1 MYLKNI
7 TLKGF
12 KSFAKKSQ
20 LVFERGICVV
30 VGPNGS
36 GKSNIA
42 DAISW
47 VMGEQ
52 SAKSLRGSSMEDVI
66 FRSKKEELAIAEVSL
81 LFDNTDR
88 FLPLEFNEVKFTRR
102 VFQKGGSDYF
112 INSSPCRLIDILDI
126 TSESGIGKGLYTVIN
141 QGQIDAIALL
151 KPGERKMV
159 IDEILGIA
167 KHKIRREKSKSKLS
181 KVVNDINR
189 VNDLIL
195 EVKRTL
201 DPLEIESKKAQ
212 AYFEVLNTLKSEEL
226 SLFISEL
233 TDFNFQWEKENA
245 ISERSLKII
254 EELKNRKADIEKES
268 EDFEK
273 NQEEKRILFEKLKD
287 VMENFNIYSNR
298 LESIAN
304 IAISK
309 RMIFNTFINM
319 FKTEY
324 SSINNAASAII
335 SQTSFTNPADSEGG
349 SIILEKIAYLD
360 NLLSEFK
367 SKLEKIQAKD
377 DSLNKIKM
385 ELTLI
390 IKEFND
396 IRQMLE
402 RDYKPG
408 IFKDSTGG
416 GESFGKISLNVNQ
429 ARDSL
434 RIRMENIVLLQ
445 QFCTKKAS
453 QTENICR
460 VLENFKRAQ
469 DILRNAA
476 YKNYNKVIDDINSYN
491 SKSNE
496 YLRRINDISFEK
508 QNLEN
513 DIYKADFK
521 KDQIK
526 ERVKNLTEEILDTYN
541 ISVDYIFKNYKL
553 SEDYENSRRIVRKL
567 KNEVKSYG
575 SVNPNATIEYKRVK
589 DRYDFLYTQK
599 EDLDNS
605 RKKLQELIKEINERI
620 EVIFISK
627 FDDINKNFKSFFKS
641 LFPLGNGEMHLVKD
655 QVNNED
661 DYGIELKVDIG
672 NNKMIPLLLLS
683 GGEKALVSIAFLFS
697 IFATNSSPFYV
708 FDEIDAALDEM
719 NLNRYIWLVKKFAQ
733 GKQVI
738 IITHQKKT
746 MEIADTIYGIT
757 MQSSGMSKIVSE
769 KVKKQDAEIN

>member
-7 TLKGF
+7 TLRGF

-141 QGQIDAIALL
+141 QGQIDAIAVL

-167 KHKIRREKSKSKLS
+167 KHKIRREKSKSKLL
-181 KVVNDINR
+181 KVVNDIGR
-189 VNDLIL
+189 VNDLML

-233 TDFNFQWEKENA
+233 TDFNLQWEKENA
-245 ISERSLKII
+245 SNMGSLKKI
-254 EELKNRKADIEKES
+254 EALKIRQADIEKER

-273 NQEEKRILFEKLKD
+273 NQEEKRILFEKLKG
-287 VMENFNIYSNR
+287 VMDNFNIYSNK

-335 SQTSFTNPADSEGG
+335 SQTGPANPVDAESG

-367 SKLEKIQAKD
+367 IRLEKIPVKD

-396 IRQMLE
+396 IRQHIE
-402 RDYKPG
+402 RDYKPR
-408 IFKDSTGG
+408 IFKDSPV
-416 GESFGKISLNVNQ
+416 SDLPVKIPRSST
-429 ARDSL
+429 R
-434 RIRMENIVLLQ
+434 
-445 QFCTKKAS
+445 
-453 QTENICR
+453 
-460 VLENFKRAQ
+460 
-469 DILRNAA
+469 
-476 YKNYNKVIDDINSYN
+476 
-491 SKSNE
+491 
-496 YLRRINDISFEK
+496 RRI
-508 QNLEN
+508 Q
-513 DIYKADFK
+513 
-521 KDQIK
+521 
-526 ERVKNLTEEILDTYN
+526 
-541 ISVDYIFKNYKL
+541 
-553 SEDYENSRRIVRKL
+553 
-567 KNEVKSYG
+567 
-575 SVNPNATIEYKRVK
+575 
-589 DRYDFLYTQK
+589 
-599 EDLDNS
+599 
-605 RKKLQELIKEINERI
+605 
-620 EVIFISK
+620 
-627 FDDINKNFKSFFKS
+627 
-641 LFPLGNGEMHLVKD
+641 
-655 QVNNED
+655 
-661 DYGIELKVDIG
+661 
-672 NNKMIPLLLLS
+672 
-683 GGEKALVSIAFLFS
+683 
-697 IFATNSSPFYV
+697 
-708 FDEIDAALDEM
+708 
-719 NLNRYIWLVKKFAQ
+719 
-733 GKQVI
+733 
-738 IITHQKKT
+738 
-746 MEIADTIYGIT
+746 
-757 MQSSGMSKIVSE
+757 
-769 KVKKQDAEIN
+769 

>member
-112 INSSPCRLIDILDI
+112 INSSPCRLSDILDI

-233 TDFNFQWEKENA
+233 TDFNLQWEKENA

-254 EELKNRKADIEKES
+254 KELKNRKADIEKES

-335 SQTSFTNPADSEGG
+335 SQTSFTNPVDSEGG

-445 QFCTKKAS
+445 QFCTKKAL

-469 DILRNAA
+469 DILRSAA

-575 SVNPNATIEYKRVK
+575 SVNPNATIEFKRVK